1 MNNNMI
7 ALLPETTVSS
17 SRIVQESVNVGQ
29 GVSAY
34 GALAAFIDTNIAK
47 IDELSEYIADIASQE
62 IVKNKYNQQYFKSDT
77 PFKSFLNRN
86 IYLNKDKVEKMQFE
100 RYAYG
105 FIGRTAVEAAL
116 KFGARSIGKWA
127 NKKDIYNTCEQVYSV
142 LTSYIS
148 DANPKLDK
156 KLAII
161 ELNKIRNTFPLSVS
175 EKRKLSLNHP
185 LNSVTSNIT
194 DVASILNKGNEP
206 VKNAL
211 AYYLAVLR
219 RQIYGAETSK
229 DKSFNNYYSLIELNG
244 AYGKELGNE
253 NERSYDEVAA
263 DQAAYLQLS
272 RGIMKNMFKDAPNFD
287 IGSIV
292 NRSTE
297 LAQYDPYT
305 IRRKKIKGAAKG
317 GALTIGGIITS
328 NPEIAMNGLSTAL
341 SQFTFHNNDEVLTL
355 AKDAMSKWGV
365 SGNEFD
371 VITESAEDISNKN
384 NESDLV

>member
-7 ALLPETTVSS
+7 SLLPETTVSS

-105 FIGRTAVEAAL
+105 FIGRAAVEAAL

-219 RQIYGAETSK
+219 RQIYGADTSE

-272 RGIMKNMFKDAPNFD
+272 RGIMKNMFKDVPSFD

-292 NRSTE
+292 TRSNE